1 MERVG
6 MMKPEELDQP
16 IGSVA
21 VARTMAD
28 HDDNPGRSHSLGE
41 ACVETRVFGRALS
54 ALTGQVLV
62 REVMPETMLIIGP
75 DHMSPRIGG

>member
-1 MERVG
+1 

-28 HDDNPGRSHSLGE
+28 HDDGVGRCQSLGE

-54 ALTGQVLV
+54 PLTGQVLCV
-62 REVMPETMLIIGP
+62 R
-75 DHMSPRIGG
+75 